1 MALRYLND
9 VGEKFVWTDRK
20 ESGDDNG
27 ANRVSKRVRE
37 KEGNSFWCEAYIK
50 YASLLEARVVD
61 LWTPEKEGARLG
73 RSLCYI
79 RGGSALRLHTE
90 FERRDNRASS
100 FDNYQFIFPNQDSRS
115 GDRRCGSDATG
126 LSGDPA

>member
-61 LWTPEKEGARLG
+61 LWTPEKEGVRLD

-79 RGGSALRLHTE
+79 RGSSALRLHTE
-90 FERRDNRASS
+90 FECRDNRARS
-100 FDNYQFIFPNQDSRS
+100 FDDYQFS
-115 GDRRCGSDATG
+115 
-126 LSGDPA
+126 LSGRILQQK

>member
-27 ANRVSKRVRE
+27 ANRVSKRARE

-79 RGGSALRLHTE
+79 RGGSALRLI
-90 FERRDNRASS
+90 RNSS
-100 FDNYQFIFPNQDSRS
+100 AETTGQVHSTIINSFFQTRTADQGT
-115 GDRRCGSDATG
+115 GDVVRMQPD
-126 LSGDPA
+126 